1 MKTIKTLLIAAVMF
15 LGANQA
21 IQAQSKIANINV
33 QELMTNLPEMKNAEA
48 QIRKIAENYDKEYA
62 TMVSEY
68 QTKMG
73 KYESEAKNVTDAI
86 NETRMKEMQE
96 MGQRIQAF
104 QDDAQKQLGQKQ
116 QDMLKPI
123 LEKAQAAIAKVGKA
137 KGYQYVLDSTTPGT
151 VLFADGNDIMA
162 DVKKELGVK

>member
-1 MKTIKTLLIAAVMF
+1 MKTIKTLFIAAVMF

-21 IQAQSKIANINV
+21 MQAQSKIAHINV
-33 QELMTNLPEMKNAEA
+33 QELVTNLPDMKNAEA
-48 QIRKIAENYDKEYA
+48 QIRKIAENYDKEYTTMA
-62 TMVSEY
+62 TEY

-73 KYESEAKNVTDAI
+73 KYESEAKNVTDAV
-86 NETRMKEMQE
+86 NESRMREMEE

-104 QDDAQKQLGQKQ
+104 QADAQKQLQQKQ
-116 QDMLKPI
+116 QDLLKPV

-137 KGYQYVLDSTTPGT
+137 KGFQYVLDSSIGAG
-151 VLFADGNDIMA
+151 VLYADGNDILA

>member
-1 MKTIKTLLIAAVMF
+1 MKTIKTLFIAAVMF

-21 IQAQSKIANINV
+21 MQAQSKIAHINV

-62 TMVSEY
+62 TMVNEY
-68 QTKMG
+68 QTKLG
-73 KYESEAKNVTDAI
+73 KYESEAKNVTDAV
-86 NETRMKEMQE
+86 NESRMKEMQE
-96 MGQRIQAF
+96 MAQRIQAF
-104 QDDAQKQLGQKQ
+104 QEDAQKQLGQKQ

-151 VLFADGNDIMA
+151 ILYADGNDIMA
-162 DVKKELGVK
+162 EVKKELGVK